1 MDVLRRSFKR
11 KRVAQSELRP
21 FRMLHE
27 SAEKRGLFV
36 ELGEELGVPL
46 DAWDKGEGLVFD
58 RLP

>member
-1 MDVLRRSFKR
+1 M
-11 KRVAQSELRP
+11 AQSELRP